1 MTNLKHGRWAGR
13 LSAVLALLLA
23 VGPGAPMAFANGNA
37 AAGSVEVSSD
47 PGGAAVYVD
56 GQFEGTTPLRVESVT
71 PGPHRVRVVKD
82 GYLENRRVVDVQAGV
97 SHDVRIPLTEHS
109 GARFQVDPGSSGGGG
124 GSKKGLL
131 IGLGAVAVGAGL
143 FLALRSTNDPPTCT
157 GATAS
162 PGTGLAAATSVAL
175 SATCSDPDG
184 DSLTYTWDFGDGA
197 SGSGASTSHVY
208 ARAGSFSA
216 TVTASD
222 GEESATAT
230 ASVTIR
236 DLSGTWTGTLDSF
249 FNTTLTFTQSGTTLS
264 GSYSDN
270 LGFTGPVT
278 GSVSAPLGVTF
289 TVSLPGFEPFT
300 FSGSANG
307 AITQLNGVA
316 NGSGFQNDPWNLS
329 R

>member
-1 MTNLKHGRWAGR
+1 
-13 LSAVLALLLA
+13 
-23 VGPGAPMAFANGNA
+23 MAFANGNA

-47 PGGAAVYVD
+47 PVGAAVYVD
-56 GQFEGTTPLRVESVT
+56 GQFEGNTPLRVESVT
-71 PGPHRVRVVKD
+71 PGPHRVRVVKE
-82 GYLENRRVVDVQAGV
+82 GYLENRRIVDVQAGT

-131 IGLGAVAVGAGL
+131 IGLGAAAVGAGL
-143 FLALRSTNDPPTCT
+143 FLALRTTNDPPTVS
-157 GATAS
+157 ASSS
-162 PGTGLAAATSVAL
+162 PGTGLAGATAVAL
-175 SATCSDPDG
+175 TANGSDPDG
-184 DSLTYTWDFGDGA
+184 DPLTYSWDFGDGA

-208 ARAGSFSA
+208 ANAGSYSA
-216 TVTASD
+216 TVTVSD

-236 DLSGTWTGTLDSF
+236 DLSGTWTGSLSAF
-249 FNTTLTFTQSGTTLS
+249 GLVFNTTVSLTQSGTSLS
-264 GSYSDN
+264 GSYSDDF
-270 LGFTGPVT
+270 GFAGPLT

-289 TVSLPGFEPFT
+289 TVDPPGIVPWT
-300 FSGSANG
+300 FSGDANG
-307 AITQLNGVA
+307 AITQLSGVA